1 MKLLSLLGLLSSIL
15 FFLNGGGLSLGS
27 HGNAITVPDIIELPG
42 GTYGNRYPVK
52 QGKNSL

>member
-1 MKLLSLLGLLSSIL
+1 MKLLSLLGLLASIL

-42 GTYGNRYPVK
+42 GTYGNRYPAK